1 MLYLCIKLR
10 CTQASHPFSVS
21 HHLFLHKYHLENCS
35 DDHLFAGWIQ
45 KCLGRQGEGQAV
57 NEATI
62 SFCHFE
68 SQWEKKIRQRFDRW
82 NWAQLN
88 SCQLRLQQKLKFIP
102 FGVQNV
108 FWPNHNFRVK
118 QFSYIQ
124 LQGCSLSCL
133 KVKTITSH
141 SELHY
146 SFVAMTVFKYDFR
159 DEASTERLH
168 SPVPQMHLVT
178 DGKRN
183 YRFLSQCSQK
193 CCLL

>member
-1 MLYLCIKLR
+1 MDPKMFG
-10 CTQASHPFSVS
+10 Q
-21 HHLFLHKYHLENCS
+21 
-35 DDHLFAGWIQ
+35 AGWRSS
-45 KCLGRQGEGQAV
+45 C
-57 NEATI
+57 
-62 SFCHFE
+62 
-68 SQWEKKIRQRFDRW
+68 QWGNYFFLSLWKSVGKKSRQRFDRW
-82 NWAQLN
+82 NWAELN
-88 SCQLRLQQKLKFIP
+88 SCQLRLQQKLKLIP
-102 FGVQNV
+102 FGVQHF

-159 DEASTERLH
+159 DEASTDQYH
-168 SPVPQMHLVT
+168 KCIWSQT
-178 DGKRN
+178 GKRN

-193 CCLL
+193 RCLL